1 MTWTVRTAAGLCALT
16 WAFGCGKSAAP
27 EPETAG
33 ESEPTAQS
41 GGTAA
46 TGEPAQT
53 PVAADGSSAAAAE
66 DPIALAERLC
76 NQLCEEVKGTC
87 TPRQA
92 QFCQASCPD
101 WVGAAKQC
109 PIEVEEALTCQTSAD
124 RYLLCSNVATATCAP
139 LYKTLSECR
148 DGKRPAKTEKG
159 SPPPAAVP
167 PGYAKHTLPSLGGY
181 FLLPEGPLDEQTADR
196 VVRDRPPHKYLI
208 ERVKQV
214 PSKELTDMTVLQI
227 ARPTSAMRASR
238 SFGSSLVSRRAT
250 SPTFA
255 SRRRARTGPNGPA
268 SSTSSPAR
276 AWQPRCAQPLAK
288 LCPATWIP
296 TSTVSSR
303 RSLRRSVTT
312 TSSPDAI
319 SQRGRSISDISGH
332 RPHFAARSRRIR
344 ASMPT

>member
-33 ESEPTAQS
+33 KSESESAAAS
-41 GGTAA
+41 GGAAA
-46 TGEPAQT
+46 TAEPAQT
-53 PVAADGSSAAAAE
+53 PLASGGSSATTAE
-66 DPIALAERLC
+66 DPVALAERLC
-76 NQLCEEVKGTC
+76 NLLCEEVKGTC

-167 PGYAKHTLPSLGGY
+167 PGYTKHTLPSLGGY

-196 VVRDRPPHKYLI
+196 VVRDRAPLKYLI

-227 ARPTSAMRASR
+227 ASAYVGNAC
-238 SFGSSLVSRRAT
+238 VSKLRL
-250 SPTFA
+250 FA
-255 SRRRARTGPNGPA
+255 RFEKGDLSYIRF
-268 SSTSSPAR
+268 
-276 AWQPRCAQPLAK
+276 
-288 LCPATWIP
+288 
-296 TSTVSSR
+296 
-303 RSLRRSVTT
+303 TT
-312 TSSPDAI
+312 TCKDGTQWAGIFHLEPGEGVAASVRAPAGQALPSDVDTYLYGFEPTVAPP
-319 SQRGRSISDISGH
+319 QRHNDVE
-332 RPHFAARSRRIR
+332 P
-344 ASMPT
+344 